1 MGVLKKKLKHKMQN
15 IDVQTMARFHLI
27 TMINIFLCGL
37 IILNVNNGVSEAI
50 EITEMSSS
58 ITTSEENLAA
68 ADNIGITTEKI
79 MVTTEKSPEIITT
92 VATEDDIGIT
102 VKNVDV
108 TTKKA
113 PEIITTVATEDDIDI
128 TAENGEVT
136 TQEAPEITTTE
147 GPMIFVLDMD
157 IDIDDIGNTT
167 EKVIVTTEE
176 VPEITTNEKEAT
188 TTEKSPEI
196 EFTTPDTSTKLRT
209 EIRQP
214 KQLETAGASYV
225 YSIISTN
232 VTAKNN
238 KNEANGYNTIIS
250 LPYLKEKCLPIYN
263 AKGFVQGLSNQYK
276 NLIIDK
282 NVKGILELHT
292 SKSVALPFATVGRL
306 LDTKEDFQRYFVTP
320 LTKFGIKSLTTDSVV
335 QQGCVLHEV
344 GTIMSLGS
352 YYKAII
358 GQYYNRWNRE
368 GGKWKIEFENIL
380 FPR

>member
-1 MGVLKKKLKHKMQN
+1 M
-15 IDVQTMARFHLI
+15 
-27 TMINIFLCGL
+27 
-37 IILNVNNGVSEAI
+37 
-50 EITEMSSS
+50 
-58 ITTSEENLAA
+58 
-68 ADNIGITTEKI
+68 
-79 MVTTEKSPEIITT
+79 
-92 VATEDDIGIT
+92 
-102 VKNVDV
+102 
-108 TTKKA
+108 
-113 PEIITTVATEDDIDI
+113 
-128 TAENGEVT
+128 
-136 TQEAPEITTTE
+136 
-147 GPMIFVLDMD
+147 
-157 IDIDDIGNTT
+157 
-167 EKVIVTTEE
+167 
-176 VPEITTNEKEAT
+176 
-188 TTEKSPEI
+188 
-196 EFTTPDTSTKLRT
+196 
-209 EIRQP
+209 
-214 KQLETAGASYV
+214 

-263 AKGFVQGLSNQYK
+263 AKGFVQELSNQYK
-276 NLIIDK
+276 NLIVDK

-306 LDTKEDFQRYFVTP
+306 LDNKEDFQKYFVTP

>member
-79 MVTTEKSPEIITT
+79 MVTTEKS
-92 VATEDDIGIT
+92 
-102 VKNVDV
+102 
-108 TTKKA
+108 

>member
-1 MGVLKKKLKHKMQN
+1 ML
-15 IDVQTMARFHLI
+15 
-27 TMINIFLCGL
+27 
-37 IILNVNNGVSEAI
+37 
-50 EITEMSSS
+50 SS
-58 ITTSEENLAA
+58 ITTTEENLAA

-102 VKNVDV
+102 VENVDV

-128 TAENGEVT
+128 TAENVEVT

-176 VPEITTNEKEAT
+176 VPEITTNEATSDDIGIVTEKLMVNNEEAPEMTTDEKEAT

-214 KQLETAGASYV
+214 KQLETAGIYTQYTYIDS
-225 YSIISTN
+225 N
-232 VTAKNN
+232 
-238 KNEANGYNTIIS
+238 
-250 LPYLKEKCLPIYN
+250 PFPI
-263 AKGFVQGLSNQYK
+263 
-276 NLIIDK
+276 
-282 NVKGILELHT
+282 
-292 SKSVALPFATVGRL
+292 
-306 LDTKEDFQRYFVTP
+306 TP
-320 LTKFGIKSLTTDSVV
+320 QLT
-335 QQGCVLHEV
+335 H
-344 GTIMSLGS
+344 
-352 YYKAII
+352 
-358 GQYYNRWNRE
+358 
-368 GGKWKIEFENIL
+368 
-380 FPR
+380 